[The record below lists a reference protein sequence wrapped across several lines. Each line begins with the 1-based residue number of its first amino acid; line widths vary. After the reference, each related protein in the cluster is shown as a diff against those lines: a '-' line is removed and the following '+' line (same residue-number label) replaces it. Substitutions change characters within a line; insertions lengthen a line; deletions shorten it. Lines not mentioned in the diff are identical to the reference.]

1 MTLTKD
7 IQYYASRARRFV
19 EPLPRNSSMLFPPQR
34 NALFLV
40 QTLTK
45 LPQRTTMVS
54 ARTPPPSG
62 LSINGNGGSYRHGR
76 ACDFLEKDAAK
87 SRYRFVRDRSPSVLF
102 LSCTQNTLVQNQSH
116 CRLSYIISR
125 LSGSS
130 KTSISS
136 LEETRRV

>member
-54 ARTPPPSG
+54 ARTPP
-62 LSINGNGGSYRHGR
+62 
-76 ACDFLEKDAAK
+76 A
-87 SRYRFVRDRSPSVLF
+87 F
-102 LSCTQNTLVQNQSH
+102 LSTAMVAPIDMEGLV
-116 CRLSYIISR
+116 IF
-125 LSGSS
+125 
-130 KTSISS
+130 
-136 LEETRRV
+136 